1 MGSGP
6 ADYSA
11 GRARECFEV
20 ADSGRNA
27 SCDAGPGTDKTKD
40 HKPGLKVPQLGRCD
54 GAKWSFEAKSRLR
67 GPHLGHSI
75 EPNAGLNGE

>member
-1 MGSGP
+1 VDLRTIP
-6 ADYSA
+6 RV
-11 GRARECFEV
+11 GRANALRWQTL
-20 ADSGRNA
+20 AGNA

-40 HKPGLKVPQLGRCD
+40 HKPGLKVPQLGRRD

-67 GPHLGHSI
+67 GPHLGHPI